1 MIGDAMARGAENWGQ
16 KNWLDRLIG
25 VMSVPP
31 EALATLIFDEI
42 SDAP

>member
-1 MIGDAMARGAENWGQ
+1 
-16 KNWLDRLIG
+16 IG

-42 SDAP
+42 SDGP